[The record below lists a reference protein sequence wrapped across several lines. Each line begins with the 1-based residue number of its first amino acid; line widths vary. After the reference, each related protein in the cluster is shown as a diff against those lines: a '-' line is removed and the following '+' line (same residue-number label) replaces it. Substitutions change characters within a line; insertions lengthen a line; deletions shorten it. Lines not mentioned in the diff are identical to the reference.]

1 MAVVDEDY
9 AVVFSGGGALGSWEV
24 GCLGAVID
32 AHGGRLPSVVS
43 GASAGAI
50 NAAGLA
56 AGMTVDQLGS
66 TWGALTNGDIYVVRS
81 FRSQLILAALGSLWG
96 KKSLL
101 SSATAQ
107 VKTVQSIFDTA
118 PLENTL
124 RRILQ
129 DRENAFLSSPMAFA
143 ISTTKLADSQ
153 PELFYKMPI
162 GHVLPDTATQGRYA
176 KAWTIITGLTQL
188 LQALKGTSALPIL
201 FPPMEG
207 RFDGGVLLNQ
217 PISPAIRL
225 GATNLY
231 VFIPSVEQIGD
242 TRDMLAIGNT
252 MLSTWL
258 AMSLTSQIEQ
268 IKLRNQIRLITK
280 DPPLRVCVVRPGL
293 DLGQSPG
300 VGLLS
305 FGLKVDEL
313 IAMGRKSAEER
324 LSRFDPSNPNTW
336 Y

>member
-32 AHGGRLPSVVS
+32 AHGGKLPTIVT

-50 NAAGLA
+50 NAAGLV
-56 AGMTVDQLGS
+56 AGMTVDQLHA
-66 TWGALTNGDIYVVRS
+66 TWAALTNGDIYFVRP
-81 FRSQLILAALGSLWG
+81 FRWKLIFAALGFLTG
-96 KKSLL
+96 KGLL
-101 SSATAQ
+101 SSTAKQ
-107 VKTVQSIFDTA
+107 ARTLQSIFDTA

-124 RRILQ
+124 RDILR

-153 PELFYKMPI
+153 PELFYKMPV
-162 GHVLPDTATQGRYA
+162 GQPLPAAATQGRYA

-242 TRDMLAIGNT
+242 TRDLLAIGNT

-313 IAMGRKSAEER
+313 VAMGRKSAEER
-324 LSRFDPSNPNTW
+324 LSRFDPENQNTW